1 MRHTLARALSI
12 VGHPLCVVPLTSLVA
27 IASHGL
33 GWRAVWVTAIFFVS
47 LSLIVLAFAWRQV
60 RAGRWQDIRR
70 KQRDR
75 AALVELLP
83 RYRSFH
89 RRLHQLSPVAASRPH
104 ARALDVGEPR
114 GSGDAFIALG
124 QVSLHVGFL
133 VYSTAILWYSGVWFV
148 AIGLCLAT
156 AVAWSRLE
164 LRRHALVEVVLGS
177 VVGGIA
183 GLLFW
188 VLLLHLLR

>member
-1 MRHTLARALSI
+1 MRHPLARALSI
-12 VGHPLCVVPLTSLVA
+12 IGHPVCVVPMASLLA

-33 GWRAVWVTAIFFVS
+33 VWRAVWVTAIFFVS

-60 RAGRWQDIRR
+60 RAGRWQDIDASNVTERR
-70 KQRDR
+70 SLNYFL
-75 AALVELLP
+75 AIVL
-83 RYRSFH
+83 FT
-89 RRLHQLSPVAASRPH
+89 
-104 ARALDVGEPR
+104 G
-114 GSGDAFIALG
+114 AFISFRQSQPLG
-124 QVSLHVGFL
+124 LTLGLLMSGGLVVLVMLLSRWVKVSLHVAYL

-164 LRRHALVEVVLGS
+164 LRRHALVEVVLGGI
-177 VVGGIA
+177 VGGIA